1 MKLKLPHRFFM
12 YAQNFTIES
21 MLKEISL
28 CAFDLIKNNSDQ
40 NMGGIAKW
48 ENYSVVV
55 SKKILRGCCLVVQT
69 WLIDMVYDLAIYKC
83 YGHKEITHNETLYLI
98 ALYNDYNSKCCKN
111 LFSGTQYNS
120 SDIRLNLYGFLGEQ
134 YRFQASNEFL
144 EEFAREKYILDT
156 FPGKDNP
163 KSIYNINVEQ
173 DIIDVTG
180 FSSNEFSALVF
191 SILACF
197 FDNTPAVK
205 RDSIYIDLKN
215 PLFSLNN
222 FMKVLDMYS
231 VTLDEIRTSNWKRQ
245 VLYTHPII
253 KIDDIYI
260 ASNPFLLLSL
270 FANANYWVLRNLY
283 MHKRRD
289 KQKFVNAFGCFFEM
303 YVEELLNNCIN
314 KYIFEKIP
322 EERNEKRADWY
333 LNIDGIEFLVEQKS
347 GLSLLCIKQNQT
359 DIEMLKKHIIKNWG
373 EAVKQLNNTQT
384 ARKMDNPIKIILV
397 YEDYYKSECL
407 EELFEL
413 DKSLVNDEKYWLVTI
428 REFEMLL
435 MLCHDNMELFKKIIN
450 EKYDSEITHSS
461 QGRDLRQF
469 FDRHQIYENKYLY
482 EYNIIDELD
491 AIVKLFE

>member
-1 MKLKLPHRFFM
+1 
-12 YAQNFTIES
+12 
-21 MLKEISL
+21 
-28 CAFDLIKNNSDQ
+28 
-40 NMGGIAKW
+40 
-48 ENYSVVV
+48 
-55 SKKILRGCCLVVQT
+55 
-69 WLIDMVYDLAIYKC
+69 
-83 YGHKEITHNETLYLI
+83 
-98 ALYNDYNSKCCKN
+98 
-111 LFSGTQYNS
+111 
-120 SDIRLNLYGFLGEQ
+120 
-134 YRFQASNEFL
+134 
-144 EEFAREKYILDT
+144 
-156 FPGKDNP
+156 
-163 KSIYNINVEQ
+163 
-173 DIIDVTG
+173 
-180 FSSNEFSALVF
+180 
-191 SILACF
+191 
-197 FDNTPAVK
+197 
-205 RDSIYIDLKN
+205 
-215 PLFSLNN
+215 
-222 FMKVLDMYS
+222 MKVLDMYS
-231 VTLDEIRTSNWKRQ
+231 VTLDEIRTSKWKRQ

-333 LNIDGIEFLVEQKS
+333 LNIDGMEFLVEQKS

-373 EAVKQLNNTQT
+373 EAVKQLNNTQI

-435 MLCHDNMELFKKIIN
+435 MLCHDDIELFKKIIN

-469 FDRHQIYENKYLY
+469 FDRYQIYENKYLY

-491 AIVKLFE
+491 EIVKLFE